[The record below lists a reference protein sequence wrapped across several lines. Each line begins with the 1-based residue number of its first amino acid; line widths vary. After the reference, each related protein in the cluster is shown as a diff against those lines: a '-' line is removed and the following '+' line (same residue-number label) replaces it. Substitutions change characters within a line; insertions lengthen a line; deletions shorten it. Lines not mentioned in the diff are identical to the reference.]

1 MLSNWHTLGI
11 NNIVEKL
18 QSNIEKG
25 LTDKEAKKRE
35 ERVGQNRL
43 VRVQVTSV
51 WQMLLDQF
59 KDFMVL
65 VLIAATIISG
75 LLGEYA
81 DALTILVIVILNA
94 VLGLVQEFKAEKSLE
109 ALKEMTSPEAKVI
122 RRGVKKKI
130 PTVDLVPGD
139 IVILDAGV
147 RVPADLRIIEA
158 MNLAIEESALTG
170 ESTPTAKNPSVLEDQ
185 RLSPGD
191 MGNMAFLG
199 TLVTRGRGKGIVVAT
214 GMATE
219 MGRIA
224 GMIQE
229 VEPEQT
235 PLQKRLAQLGKGLVA
250 FCLLVCT
257 VVVVL
262 GVIRGASWQHMFMAG
277 VSLAVAAVPEGLP
290 AIVTISLALGVQRMI
305 KRNAIIRKLQA
316 VETLGCATIICSDK
330 TGTLTE
336 NKMTVRK
343 VLVGESIAEVTGEGY
358 SIKGDILF
366 KGRTNQK
373 DVRLFAKV
381 AALCNNATLARGG
394 ISIGGFFRSIPR
406 NIRAGMWEITGD
418 PTEGALL
425 VMSAKAGAWREQ
437 IEGTQKRIWEIPF
450 DSNRKRMT
458 VIYRKKSGDTT
469 AYIKGAPGVILDLCT
484 HRLLNGRVVPLTVK
498 GRERLLDLNSRFA
511 GEALRVLAM
520 AYRELPSGGDQDY
533 DKENVEENLV
543 FIGLAG
549 MQDPPR
555 KSAIKAVEICKLAGI
570 KVVMITGDHQQTAC
584 AVARELGIMSDG
596 GEVITGGELDLM
608 DEEGFEEVCEDV
620 AVYARVSPQHKLRIV
635 KALKKCGHVV
645 AMTGDGVNDAPAVK
659 ESDIGISMGIS
670 GTDVTKEASSIILVD
685 DNFKTIVAAVEEG
698 RGIYD
703 NIRKFI
709 RYLLAC
715 NVGEV
720 LVMFLAVLLGFPL
733 PLLPIQILWMNL
745 VTDGLPAMALG
756 VDPTDKDIMQR
767 KPRDSSESIFAHGM
781 GKNILLTG
789 FVISLGTLMVF
800 AMCYFAGYEIQR
812 AQTMAFSTLVFTQLL
827 YVFNCRSDHPISVQE
842 MLFSNAYLLLAVS
855 ASVVL
860 QLAVTY
866 VPFLQ
871 LVFHTVPLTAGE
883 WVIILTVATTS
894 AFLGNLV
901 KVLQQKIGKRVI
913 YAKH

>member
-1 MLSNWHTLGI
+1 MFSRWHTLGI
-11 NNIVEKL
+11 GDTVEKL
-18 QSNIEKG
+18 QSNIESG
-25 LTDKEAKKRE
+25 LTDAEAKKRE
-35 ERVGQNRL
+35 ARVGQNRL
-43 VRVQVTSV
+43 AGVQVTSV
-51 WQMLLDQF
+51 WQMLLEQF

-94 VLGLVQEFKAEKSLE
+94 ILGLVQEFKAEKSLE
-109 ALKEMTSPEAKVI
+109 ALKQMTSPEAKVI

-130 PTVDLVPGD
+130 PALDLVPGD
-139 IVILDAGV
+139 LVILDAGV
-147 RVPADLRIIEA
+147 RVPADMRIVEA

-170 ESTPTAKNPSVLEDQ
+170 ESTPTVKSPSTLKDG

-235 PLQKRLAQLGKGLVA
+235 PLQKRLEQLGKGLVA

-262 GVIRGASWQHMFMAG
+262 GVARGASWQHMFMAG

-343 VLVGESIAEVTGEGY
+343 VLVGDRTAEVTGEGY

-394 ISIGGFFRSIPR
+394 ISIGGFFRSIPQ
-406 NIRAGMWEITGD
+406 NIRTGMWEITGD

-437 IEGTQKRIWEIPF
+437 IERTQKRIWEIPF

-458 VIYRKKSGDTT
+458 VIYKKNTGETM
-469 AYIKGAPGVILDLCT
+469 AYVKGAPGVILNLCT
-484 HRLLNGRVVPLTVK
+484 HRLLNGMVVPLTREGK
-498 GRERLLDLNSRFA
+498 ERLLDLNSKFA
-511 GEALRVLAM
+511 GEALRVLAL
-520 AYRELPSGGDQDY
+520 AYRELASENHDR
-533 DKENVEENLV
+533 ENVEEKLV
-543 FIGLAG
+543 FLGLAG

-555 KSAIKAVEICKLAGI
+555 KSAIKAVEICKRAGI

-584 AVARELGIMSDG
+584 AVARELGIMDDG
-596 GEVITGGELDLM
+596 ESVLTGGELDLL
-608 DEEGFEEVCEDV
+608 DEGKFEGLCENV

-635 KALKKCGHVV
+635 RALKKCGHVV

-659 ESDIGISMGIS
+659 ESDIGISMGIT

-756 VDPTDKDIMQR
+756 VDPTDRDIMKR
-767 KPRDSSESIFAHGM
+767 KPRDSSESIFAQGM

-827 YVFNCRSDHPISVQE
+827 YVFNCRSDHPIGVQE
-842 MLFSNAYLLLAVS
+842 MLFTNGYLLLAVS
-855 ASVVL
+855 ASVIL
-860 QLAVTY
+860 QLSVTY
-866 VPFLQ
+866 QPFLQ
-871 LVFHTVPLTAGE
+871 GVFHTVPLTAGE
-883 WVIILTVATTS
+883 WVIVLTVATSS

-901 KVLQQKIGKRVI
+901 KVLQQKISRRLI